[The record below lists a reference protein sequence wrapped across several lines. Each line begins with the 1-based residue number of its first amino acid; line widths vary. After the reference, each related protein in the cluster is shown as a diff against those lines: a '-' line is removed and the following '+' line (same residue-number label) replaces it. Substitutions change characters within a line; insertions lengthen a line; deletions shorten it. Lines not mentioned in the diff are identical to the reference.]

1 MSLWHEKETRMKTTK
16 NFHGAGTAIVT
27 MVIMIVLL
35 PVTATGHAKG
45 NPSASATQLK
55 VFLPLVASTRDI
67 PVASVLTPFD
77 ADLND
82 LGGPSNWST
91 NYGKTPEI
99 IVASNGVEL
108 DVLAQDYATATSWK
122 AVLLHIKPGST
133 GYKITQAL
141 TDLPMLDRVMGLA
154 IDNSGN
160 RYYATG
166 VDESALISPTYP
178 PLNTYRSN
186 IVRVVKLNP
195 AGEILF
201 NIDLDIARHAFDS
214 GAEMIINP
222 MVAATA
228 RLAVGGNEIA
238 LVHGINTGPD
248 SNIGGQRHQKVLS
261 TRLDATRGA
270 ITRTSSVWVSHSF
283 DQRLLY
289 DGTGIIENHLGD
301 AYPRTIV
308 FDRNHNSYP
317 LFHIKGAL
325 GENNTYTR
333 LGNIA
338 LIGNDPA
345 YRYIAL
351 FATENTAATGS
362 TINGPRN
369 LAIVRVKGDD
379 NSIDPSLPDSLTVT
393 SISTQYTNRLR
404 WLTHYSAGSNLHAE
418 RPKLVGLGGDQYVVL
433 WEQWLSTGNSDTFN
447 GVYGMLIDAQGNI
460 LQAARLITSA
470 HHLPR
475 GDDAFLLDKR
485 AAWMTGSAAGQ
496 KLYIHFVDA
505 SLNYEMVTLN

>member
-1 MSLWHEKETRMKTTK
+1 MLCHERETRMKTTK
-16 NFHGAGTAIVT
+16 NFRSAALAVMMLG
-27 MVIMIVLL
+27 MLIVLL
-35 PVTATGHAKG
+35 PVTAAGHAKG
-45 NPSASATQLK
+45 NPIASDPQFK
-55 VFLPLVASTRDI
+55 IFLPLVSSTQNI
-67 PVASVLTPFD
+67 TVASVLTPFE
-77 ADLND
+77 ADQSD
-82 LGGPSNWST
+82 LGGPSSWST

-108 DVLAQDYATATSWK
+108 DVLAQDYASGTAWK
-122 AVLLHIKPGST
+122 AVLLHIIPGSS
-133 GYKITQAL
+133 GYRISQAL
-141 TDLPMLDRVMGLA
+141 TNIPMLDRVMGLA
-154 IDNSGN
+154 IDDSGN

-166 VDESALISPTYP
+166 VDESASISPTYP

-186 IVRVVKLNP
+186 IVRVVKLDP
-195 AGEILF
+195 AGQVLF

-248 SNIGGQRHQKVLS
+248 ANIDGQRHQKALS
-261 TRLDATRGA
+261 TRLNATSGA
-270 ITRTSSVWVSHSF
+270 ITRSSSVWVSHSF

-351 FATENTAATGS
+351 FASENTAATGS

-369 LAIVRVKGDD
+369 LAIVRVKNDD
-379 NSIDPSLPDSLTVT
+379 NSIDPGLPDSLTVT

-418 RPKLVGLGGDQYVVL
+418 RPKLVGLGGRPVCSAL
-433 WEQWLSTGNSDTFN
+433 GT
-447 GVYGMLIDAQGNI
+447 MAQHGE
-460 LQAARLITSA
+460 L
-470 HHLPR
+470 
-475 GDDAFLLDKR
+475 G
-485 AAWMTGSAAGQ
+485 
-496 KLYIHFVDA
+496 YI
-505 SLNYEMVTLN
+505 